1 MKPPGLDSPF
11 FVHYP
16 TFVILTEDVFP
27 QKLPGSSNGYAR
39 KQEQ

>member
-1 MKPPGLDSPF
+1 MKPQGRDSLS

-39 KQEQ
+39 